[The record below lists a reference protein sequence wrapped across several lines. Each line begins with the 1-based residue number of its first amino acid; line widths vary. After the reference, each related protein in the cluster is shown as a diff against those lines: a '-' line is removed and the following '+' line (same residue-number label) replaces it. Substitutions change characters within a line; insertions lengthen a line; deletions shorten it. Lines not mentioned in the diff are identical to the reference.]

1 MIYDTLAKGE
11 DGLYHVNAFTDERK
25 RCFVRLDDVLV
36 TDIATADITFD
47 VNASTAIDE
56 IHETNIQNAIEQCET
71 WFGRKVSEKAIRA
84 AYIRDEALTAEC
96 IEQMKIYGSDK
107 ELLGTDALAVDST
120 CSVILEFGGLWFA
133 KKAFGPAWNVVQ
145 VKIEKIETEPV
156 QEAFDETYP
165 EEYMFGD
172 DQ

>member
-1 MIYDTLAKGE
+1 MIYDTIAKGD
-11 DGLYHVNAFTDERK
+11 DGLYHVHAFTDEHK
-25 RCFVRLDDVLV
+25 RCFVRLDDVV
-36 TDIATADITFD
+36 ITDATDDITFD

-56 IHETNIQNAIEQCET
+56 IHESNIQNAIENGET
-71 WFGRKVSEKAIRA
+71 WFGKKVSEKTIRS

-96 IEQMKIYGSDK
+96 IEQTKIFGSDK
-107 ELLGTDALAVDST
+107 ELLDREALAVDSK
-120 CSVILEFGGLWFA
+120 CSVILEFHGMWFA

-145 VKIEKIETEPV
+145 VKIENVESEPA
-156 QEAFDETYP
+156 QEAFDKSYP

>member
-1 MIYDTLAKGE
+1 MIYDTITKGD
-11 DGLYHVNAFTDERK
+11 DGLYHVHAFTDEHK
-25 RCFVRLDDVLV
+25 RCFIRLDNVV
-36 TDIATADITFD
+36 ITDATDDITFD

-56 IHETNIQNAIEQCET
+56 IHEGNIQNAIENGES
-71 WFGRKVSEKAIRA
+71 WFGKKVSEKTIRS

-96 IEQMKIYGSDK
+96 IEQTKIFGSDK
-107 ELLGTDALAVDST
+107 ELLDKDALVVDSK
-120 CSVILEFGGLWFA
+120 CSVILEFHGMWFA

-145 VKIEKIETEPV
+145 VKIENPESVPV
-156 QEAFDETYP
+156 QETFDKTYP